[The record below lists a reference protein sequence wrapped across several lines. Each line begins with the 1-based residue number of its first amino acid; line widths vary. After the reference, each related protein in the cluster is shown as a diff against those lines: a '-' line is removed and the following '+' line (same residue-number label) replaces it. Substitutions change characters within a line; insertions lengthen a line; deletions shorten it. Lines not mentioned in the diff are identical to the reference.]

1 MFKMPCVLVCA
12 LCSGRVGSSP
22 NSTTGTT
29 KREAEKI
36 YHLCILLVFINNYTT
51 MHGVEHIQ
59 LL

>member
-1 MFKMPCVLVCA
+1 VCA
-12 LCSGRVGSSP
+12 MCSGRVGSSP

-29 KREAEKI
+29 NREAEKI

-51 MHGVEHIQ
+51 MHGVEHIK